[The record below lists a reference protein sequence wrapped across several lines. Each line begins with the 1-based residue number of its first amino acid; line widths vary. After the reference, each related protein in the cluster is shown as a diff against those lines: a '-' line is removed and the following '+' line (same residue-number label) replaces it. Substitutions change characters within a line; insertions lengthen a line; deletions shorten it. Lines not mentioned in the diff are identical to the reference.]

1 MVHAPPPPPAPRPGF
16 TLIELLVVIAIIAIL
31 IGLLLPA
38 VQKVREAAARIS
50 CTNNLKQI
58 GIACHAYL
66 DVNLVLPPSVLMHKA
81 VGDPADYGQNFGPNW
96 AVLIL
101 PQLEQANL
109 FSGVSASVI
118 SYPLTGDAG
127 WRSLRGVNLKA
138 YRCPSD
144 TGGDTLCA
152 RAGGGWAR
160 GNYGGNAGPGMFWV
174 TGGSDAAIASS
185 GGVMGDNS
193 PNFAGAGGYSGLN
206 YSGGGVMPVN
216 RGIAFTAITDGTSS
230 TILVDEL
237 RIGPSAND
245 IRGTW
250 AMGQTGASVSAANG
264 RSDTPTPNFSCSGC
278 DDIQGSDDRN
288 DLGMGSCSGCGSWQV
303 TAKSRHTGGVL
314 VGFAD
319 GGVRFARN
327 SVSVK
332 TWFLLHSR
340 NDGTVLGDDY

>member
-1 MVHAPPPPPAPRPGF
+1 MVRTPPRTPAPRPGF

-38 VQKVREAAARIS
+38 VQKVREAAARIK

-58 GIACHAYL
+58 GIACHAYH

-81 VGDPADYGQNFGPNW
+81 VTDPADFNQNFGPNW

-101 PQLEQANL
+101 PQLEQGSL
-109 FSGVSASVI
+109 FNGVSASVTN
-118 SYPLTGDAG
+118 YPITGDAG
-127 WRSLRGVNLKA
+127 WRSLKGVSLKA

-144 TGGDTLCA
+144 TGGDTLCV

-160 GNYGGNAGPGMFWV
+160 GNYGGNAGPGMFWT
-174 TGGSDAAIASS
+174 TGGSDAAIVSS

-206 YSGGGVMPVN
+206 FPGGGVMPVN
-216 RGIAFTAITDGTSS
+216 RGIPLLAITDGTSS

-237 RIGPSAND
+237 RVGPSEND

-264 RSDTPTPNFSCSGC
+264 RDDTRLPNYSISGG

-288 DLGMGSCSGCGSWQV
+288 DLGMGSCGACGSWQV
-303 TAKSRHTGGVL
+303 SAKSRHPGGVL

-319 GGVRFARN
+319 GGVRFVRN
-327 SVSVK
+327 SVSVRS
-332 TWFLLHSR
+332 WFLLHSR
-340 NDGTVLGDDY
+340 NDGTVPADDF